1 MSIGTLRPAC
11 WPIFFDLLCGAGARR
26 VDRPAGPGS
35 EEASRVLSGAGP
47 RTAPQIP
54 CIVAEPKLLVHILLH
69 ASDRCRRVVVALT
82 GHGLFSF
89 VVGDGLIIFF
99 SA

>member
-1 MSIGTLRPAC
+1 MSIARRFG
-11 WPIFFDLLCGAGARR
+11 LCEARR

-54 CIVAEPKLLVHILLH
+54 CILAEAKLLVHILLH
-69 ASDRCRRVVVALT
+69 ASGRCRRVVALT